1 MDIITYIKGVLG
13 EYMFDFFKK
22 KEKKECQNENTQKKD
37 FEEIK
42 IEIEKIEKVKEK
54 DFDVLVQL
62 GLLYAKIE
70 EDDKAI
76 EYLEKSLE
84 INKNIGDGYKQLMS
98 LYNKKRRKY
107 SKDYDDKKLQ
117 YYLNKIDYMLQI
129 SKDYVRG
136 K

>member
-1 MDIITYIKGVLG
+1 
-13 EYMFDFFKK
+13 MFDFFKK
-22 KEKKECQNENTQKKD
+22 KENKGCKNENTQKKD

>member
-1 MDIITYIKGVLG
+1 
-13 EYMFDFFKK
+13 MFDFFKK

-98 LYNKKRRKY
+98 LYNKERRKY

-129 SKDYVRG
+129 SGGYVKG

>member
-1 MDIITYIKGVLG
+1 
-13 EYMFDFFKK
+13 MFDFFKK
-22 KEKKECQNENTQKKD
+22 KENKGCKNENTQKKA

>member
-1 MDIITYIKGVLG
+1 
-13 EYMFDFFKK
+13 MFDFFKK

-42 IEIEKIEKVKEK
+42 IEIEKIKKVKEK

-107 SKDYDDKKLQ
+107 SKDYNDKKLQ

>member
-1 MDIITYIKGVLG
+1 
-13 EYMFDFFKK
+13 MFDFFKK

-84 INKNIGDGYKQLMS
+84 INKNIGDSYKQLMS

>member
-1 MDIITYIKGVLG
+1 
-13 EYMFDFFKK
+13 MFDFFKK
-22 KEKKECQNENTQKKD
+22 KEKKECKIESTQKKD

>member
-1 MDIITYIKGVLG
+1 
-13 EYMFDFFKK
+13 MFDFFKK
-22 KEKKECQNENTQKKD
+22 KEKKEKKECKIESTQKKD

-62 GLLYAKIE
+62 GLLYVKIE

-107 SKDYDDKKLQ
+107 SKDYDDEKLQ

>member
-1 MDIITYIKGVLG
+1 
-13 EYMFDFFKK
+13 MFDFFKK

>member
-1 MDIITYIKGVLG
+1 
-13 EYMFDFFKK
+13 MFDFFKK

-107 SKDYDDKKLQ
+107 SKDYDDEKLQ

>member
-1 MDIITYIKGVLG
+1 
-13 EYMFDFFKK
+13 MFDFFKK
-22 KEKKECQNENTQKKD
+22 KENKECKNENTQKKD

-54 DFDVLVQL
+54 DFDVLVRL

>member
-1 MDIITYIKGVLG
+1 
-13 EYMFDFFKK
+13 MFDFFKK
-22 KEKKECQNENTQKKD
+22 KENKECKIESTQKKD

>member
-1 MDIITYIKGVLG
+1 
-13 EYMFDFFKK
+13 MFDFFKK

-136 K
+136 E

>member
-1 MDIITYIKGVLG
+1 
-13 EYMFDFFKK
+13 MFDFFKK
-22 KEKKECQNENTQKKD
+22 KENKECKNENTQKKD

-54 DFDVLVQL
+54 DFDVLVRL

-107 SKDYDDKKLQ
+107 SKDYNDKKLQ

>member
-1 MDIITYIKGVLG
+1 
-13 EYMFDFFKK
+13 MFDFFKK
-22 KEKKECQNENTQKKD
+22 KENKECKIESTQKKD
-37 FEEIK
+37 FKEIK

>member
-1 MDIITYIKGVLG
+1 
-13 EYMFDFFKK
+13 MFDFFKK

-129 SKDYVRG
+129 SKDHVRG

>member
-1 MDIITYIKGVLG
+1 
-13 EYMFDFFKK
+13 MFDFFKK
-22 KEKKECQNENTQKKD
+22 KENKECKNENTQKKD

>member
-1 MDIITYIKGVLG
+1 
-13 EYMFDFFKK
+13 MFNFFKK
-22 KEKKECQNENTQKKD
+22 KENKECKNENTQKKD

-54 DFDVLVQL
+54 DFDVLVRL

-107 SKDYDDKKLQ
+107 SKDYNDKKLQ